1 MRVLTQS
8 DPYLPY
14 NLHKP
19 WRERGWWP
27 AYWIACPG
35 ADTLPLVTA
44 YRRSFTISGNMAIR
58 IHVTADERYDLF
70 LDGVRIGRGPERGA
84 PDHWF
89 YESYE
94 LTLAPGDHILVART
108 WSLGEQ
114 AADAQMSVHPGFL
127 LAVEDLIGFDNLSGL
142 LATGIAPWDAKILQG
157 YQFIDP
163 PAAPWRGAT
172 AKVDGTRFAWGFE
185 CGRGDGWQPARKL
198 GPGVGKRI
206 DWELRPQHVLFPATL
221 PPILDRPF
229 TVGVIRFVGEIPS
242 LESHSV
248 PIYAADHLAGEGP
261 AWIALLRGLGSVSI
275 LPHTRRR
282 VLIDL
287 ENYYTAYPQVTLSGG
302 AGSLLHLHWAEALY
316 LESNPWRASKGN
328 RDEIEGKYFY
338 GQGDT
343 FLSDGS
349 RHTYDTLWWEAG
361 RYIELVVETATEPL
375 SIENLTLCETRY
387 PLEME
392 SAFTASDTS
401 LEKVLPIFVR
411 GLQVCA
417 NETYFDCPYYEE
429 MMYSADTR
437 LEVLVTYIMSRD
449 DRLPRKA
456 LTLFDASR
464 TPSGLTQSR
473 YPCRVMQIIAS
484 WTLWW
489 VAMVRDYAFWRDDC
503 PFVES
508 LMPGVRATM
517 EGFRRYYGPDGLLH
531 APEGWNNFDWV
542 PAWGEEAGCPPDAVS
557 GVSGVLNWHLI
568 YTLSLYADLEA
579 RLGENLLGKRARQ
592 HAVDLA
598 RRATTAF
605 WDEARGMMADDLSH
619 EHFSEHTQCLVLLSN
634 AELPNLIDP
643 VKALRIAEGLLT
655 APDLA
660 RMTVYASFYLFE
672 TFRVLGRID
681 VLFERLPLWLNMPD
695 QGFKTPL
702 ESPEPSRSDCHG
714 WSTHP
719 LFHYFATILGIRP
732 TSLGFHSVEITPQ
745 LGPLTH
751 ASGRLVHP
759 EGGEI
764 VVEYKRGA
772 DGEIHGNVCIPKKVT
787 GVLIVNTEVINITEG
802 ANYEF

>member
-1 MRVLTQS
+1 MRTTINS
-8 DPYLPY
+8 DPFLPL
-14 NLHKP
+14 NMHKN
-19 WRERGWWP
+19 WRERGLWP
-27 AYWIACPG
+27 ASWIACPG

-44 YRRSFTISGNMAIR
+44 FRRTFTVPNSTAIR
-58 IHVTADERYDLF
+58 IHVTADERYHLF
-70 LDGVRIGRGPERGA
+70 LDGVRIGLGPERGA

-94 LTLAPGDHILVART
+94 LTLVPGDHILVART

-114 AADAQMSVHPGFL
+114 AADAQMSIHPGFL
-127 LAVEDLIGFDNLSGL
+127 LAAEGMTDLLS
-142 LATGIAPWDAKILQG
+142 TGIAPWEAKILQG

-163 PAAPWRGAT
+163 PTAPWRGAT
-172 AKVDGTRFAWGFE
+172 VKVDGTRFAWGFE
-185 CGRGDGWQPARKL
+185 SGLGDGWQPARKL

-206 DWELRPQHVLFPATL
+206 DWELRPLHVLYPATL
-221 PPILDRPF
+221 PPMLDRPF
-229 TVGVIRFVGEIPS
+229 TAGAIRFVGDIPS
-242 LESHSV
+242 QDAQ
-248 PIYAADHLAGEGP
+248 PIPIRAVDHLAGEAP
-261 AWIALLRGLGSVSI
+261 AWSALLGGLGSVTI
-275 LPHTRRR
+275 PPHTRRR
-282 VLIDL
+282 VIIDL
-287 ENYYTAYPQVTLSGG
+287 QNYYTAYPQVTLAGG
-302 AGSLLHLHWAEALY
+302 AGSLLRLHWAEALY
-316 LESNPWRASKGN
+316 TTPDPWSATKGN
-328 RDEIEGKYFY
+328 RDEIEGKYFR

-343 FLSDGS
+343 FLSDGTQ
-349 RHTYDTLWWEAG
+349 HTYDTLWWEAG
-361 RYIELVVETATEPL
+361 RYIELVVETAAESL
-375 SIENLTLCETRY
+375 SIEGLILQEARY

-401 LEKVLPIFVR
+401 LEQVLPIFVR

-437 LEVLVTYIMSRD
+437 LEALVTYVMSRD

-456 LTLFDASR
+456 ITLFDASR
-464 TPSGLTQSR
+464 LPSGLTQSR

-489 VAMVRDYAFWRDDC
+489 VAMVRDYALWRDDR
-503 PFVES
+503 PFVEG

-517 EGFRRYYGPDGLLH
+517 EGFRRYYGSDGLLH

-542 PAWGEEAGCPPDAVS
+542 PAWSEEAGCPPDAVS
-557 GVSGVLNWHLI
+557 GVSGLLNWHLI

-579 RLGENLLGKRARQ
+579 HLGEDLLAERARQ
-592 HAVDLA
+592 HTADLA
-598 RRATTAF
+598 QRATTAF
-605 WDEARGMMADDLSH
+605 WDEARGLMADDLSH
-619 EHFSEHTQCLVLLSN
+619 QHFSEHTQCLVLLSN
-634 AELPNLIDP
+634 TDLPTLIDP
-643 VKALRIAEGLLT
+643 EKASRIAEGLIT
-655 APDLA
+655 ADDLA

-672 TFRVLGRID
+672 TFRSLGRIEA
-681 VLFERLPLWLNMPD
+681 LFERLPLWLNMPD

-732 TSLGFHSVEITPQ
+732 SSLGFRSVEITPQ

-759 EGGEI
+759 TGGEI
-764 VVEYKRGA
+764 VVDFKRGA
-772 DGEIHGNVCIPKKVT
+772 DGQIHGNVRVPE
-787 GVLIVNTEVINITEG
+787 GVSAMLVVDNEVIHMNG
-802 ANYEF
+802 YKLDF